1 MIRRVG
7 SGKAS
12 LGVWRFSQCEAH
24 TDQRRLCRN
33 SILNCLGML
42 RRHVIV
48 IGQHRRLVVG
58 LGGLLAFTLCL
69 WSALLRLVLGP
80 CLILIVPALLF
91 VLFGELRCLLI
102 VSVLTIDLVWP
113 GPRGAHN
120 LASRR
125 TFHADHCPSP
135 PPDLLGSCLISAKM
149 EWIIHCQ
156 YTTHVLL
163 VLSTLTPLLLA
174 RSQDHSPSFSSSR
187 SSGSV
192 GFPLDDGML
201 T

>member
-1 MIRRVG
+1 MMRHVRGTEVRDIPGWMDCKRASNMAGTDNMIRRVG

-135 PPDLLGSCLISAKM
+135 PPDLLGSCLMSA
-149 EWIIHCQ
+149 EIGSSI
-156 YTTHVLL
+156 V
-163 VLSTLTPLLLA
+163 STLRT
-174 RSQDHSPSFSSSR
+174 F
-187 SSGSV
+187 
-192 GFPLDDGML
+192 F
-201 T
+201 